1 MIIGTKFS
9 IVSKSNDEVKIK
21 VFLAGGG
28 NTVVRVPK
36 GSTIKYL
43 SDPAFG
49 ENNSAA
55 SIETISF
62 DEMLDFIEDYGDGPE
77 FTDDMGYIHGIS
89 FT

>member
-1 MIIGTKFS
+1 MIIGTRFNV
-9 IVSKSNDEVKIK
+9 VSKSDNEVKIK

-28 NTVVRVPK
+28 NTVVKIPK

-55 SIETISF
+55 SIETVSF
-62 DEMLDFIEDYGDGPE
+62 DEMLDFIEDYDGEYE

>member
-1 MIIGTKFS
+1 MIIGTKFNV
-9 IVSKSNDEVKIK
+9 VSKSDNEVKVK

-28 NTVVRVPK
+28 NTVVKIPK

-55 SIETISF
+55 SIETVSF
-62 DEMLDFIEDYGDGPE
+62 EEMLDFIEDYDGEYE

>member
-1 MIIGTKFS
+1 MIIGTKFNV
-9 IVSKSNDEVKIK
+9 VSKSDNEVKVK

-28 NTVVRVPK
+28 NTVVKIPK

-55 SIETISF
+55 SIETVSF
-62 DEMLDFIEDYGDGPE
+62 DEMLDFIEDYDGEYE